1 MDISRVRKF
10 FGSCRRTEVLEMTG
24 LEGSPATLHGNDRV
38 VKKGLSEAADN
49 DDDMLILSFDDDSE
63 VRKRERERK
72 PVRNGGS
79 GSRLTGSR
87 SYDGNEK
94 KV

>member
-38 VKKGLSEAADN
+38 VKKGITCS
-49 DDDMLILSFDDDSE
+49 
-63 VRKRERERK
+63 
-72 PVRNGGS
+72 
-79 GSRLTGSR
+79 
-87 SYDGNEK
+87 
-94 KV
+94 

>member
-38 VKKGLSEAADN
+38 VKKGLRQ
-49 DDDMLILSFDDDSE
+49 LI
-63 VRKRERERK
+63 
-72 PVRNGGS
+72 
-79 GSRLTGSR
+79 TMTIC
-87 SYDGNEK
+87 
-94 KV
+94 